1 MEVWG
6 IGWIVNLMKGIDTIF
21 EGVTT
26 TPMDPQ
32 CVKGLLEI
40 TLAIM
45 DLERALYLWILL
57 LEKREDLMPTLYE

>member
-1 MEVWG
+1 
-6 IGWIVNLMKGIDTIF
+6 
-21 EGVTT
+21 
-26 TPMDPQ
+26 MDPQ